1 MAWHI
6 GNQKVVH
13 HEDFNQILK
22 QYDGKYLDEHE
33 AKISLAK
40 FLKTNLGTT
49 FQMLTQI
56 ELEPFQELMLKGLI
70 EADNSLV
77 VAGRG
82 VSKSFLISAL
92 CLLTPIF
99 APYAKVCIISA
110 NFRSSRRI
118 LEQCEKWIKDKKGF
132 LARACFTNDMRKA
145 NDIFKWVLPNGAEI
159 FALPLSTG
167 EGLRGTR
174 ATHLIVDEG
183 LLISKEIQDSIIRPF
198 LTAKQNF
205 QEQKKIREAEDYL
218 ISQGAITEK
227 DRFIFPRNKYMVFS
241 SASYQFEYL
250 YEMYQTWVGEIEKPP
265 KDDPN
270 PPRYFVM
277 RMGYEAVPANSFLD
291 LTQINAAKANGGENS
306 DYFKRE
312 YRAIFSDA
320 GDSYFN
326 PKRMHECTIP
336 IGDYPTIQVKGD
348 KDAEY
353 LLAIDPAY
361 GDNKSND
368 FFGMAVY
375 MLNPKERSIVL
386 VHSYAKAGVELKEHF
401 QYLTYLITHF
411 NIVWTMIDASGD
423 EFIKGYNES
432 TLAKDRNL
440 KLEIL
445 ETNFDKA
452 DNYVEEMSKCK
463 REYNLTGRRYV
474 YAQRFTSENNRKM
487 NEFLHNQIEAKK
499 CWFASAITNNEDA
512 LKKAMVFQFPFSF
525 YDKHGKEFGLIEYL
539 EDQDY
544 WIKETKSQTAL
555 IEVKSTALGSL
566 QYDLPQ
572 HMRRSDNPN
581 RPRKDLYTCLLLANY
596 GAKFY
601 FDMLFTD
608 ARQVQSYF
616 TPILIR

>member
-1 MAWHI
+1 MAWTT
-6 GNQKVVH
+6 GNQKIIH
-13 HEDFNQILK
+13 HEDYNQVLK
-22 QYDGKYLDEHE
+22 QFDGKYFDEHE
-33 AKISLAK
+33 AKITLAK
-40 FLKTNLGTT
+40 FLKSNLGQT
-49 FQMLTQI
+49 FQMLTQV
-56 ELEPFQELMLKGLI
+56 ELEPFQELILKGLF

-82 VSKSFLISAL
+82 VSKSFLIAAL
-92 CLLTPIF
+92 CILTPIF
-99 APYAKVCIISA
+99 CPYAKVCIISA

-118 LEQCEKWIKDKKGF
+118 LEQCEKWIKDKNKGRV
-132 LARACFTNDMRKA
+132 ARACFPNEMRKA

-205 QEQKKIREAEDYL
+205 QEQKQIKEAEDYL
-218 ISQGAITEK
+218 ISQGTITEA
-227 DRFIFPRNKYMVFS
+227 DRFVFPRNKYMVFS

-250 YEMYQTWVGEIEKPP
+250 YEMYQNWCGQIDKPP
-265 KDDPN
+265 KDNPN

-277 RMGYEAVPANSFLD
+277 RMSYEAVPDNSFID
-291 LTQINAAKANGGENS
+291 LTQIHAAKANGGENT

-348 KDAEY
+348 KDTQY

-361 GDNKSND
+361 GDAKSND

-375 MLNPKERSIVL
+375 MLIPQERRIIL
-386 VHSYAKAGVELKEHF
+386 VHSYAKAGADLKEHF
-401 QYLTYLITHF
+401 QYFTYLTTHF

-423 EFIKGYNES
+423 EFIHGYNES
-432 TLAKDRNL
+432 TLGQNNQFHIMDV
-440 KLEIL
+440 
-445 ETNFDKA
+445 NFDKA
-452 DNYVEEMSKCK
+452 ENYMEEMSKCK
-463 REYNLTGRRYV
+463 REYNLTGKKII
-474 YAQRFTSENNRKM
+474 YAQKFTSDNNRKM
-487 NEFLHNQIEAKK
+487 NEFLHNQINAKK
-499 CWFASAITNNEDA
+499 GWFASRISNNEEA
-512 LKKAMVFQFPFSF
+512 LKKAVTFSFPFPF
-525 YDKHGKEFGLIEYL
+525 YDKHGQEFGIVEYL

-544 WIKETKSQTAL
+544 WINETKAQTAM
-555 IEVKSTALGSL
+555 IEVKSTALGAL

-572 HMRRSDNPN
+572 HMKRSDNPN

-601 FDMLFTD
+601 FDMMFTD
-608 ARQVQSYF
+608 IPQVNSYF
-616 TPILIR
+616 RPVLIR